1 MQEKF
6 KSKIGG
12 QAVMEGIAMRGPEQ
26 TCLAVR
32 LPDGTLHTEL
42 HPTRKNPTRK
52 IPVVRGAVAMILSL
66 MDGYKYLMKSADFAF
81 PEEAAKAET
90 DEKARKK
97 KEQENSWVGVVSG
110 VLGGLLAI
118 VLFMVLPTAVTG
130 FLARFMPIDGVKAII
145 EGVLKLVFFFLYLF
159 LITRL
164 KDIHRVFEYHGAEH
178 KTIACYEHGEELT
191 VENVRKFSRFH
202 PRCGTSFLF
211 IVIIISIIIGSFLPW
226 GSTAVRALLKVLML
240 PVVMGFSYEVIQYAG
255 SHDSWFARALAAP
268 GMLVQ
273 RLTAFEPD
281 DSMIEVGIASLVAVI
296 PEGGEQQG

>member
-12 QAVMEGIAMRGPEQ
+12 QAVIEGIAMRGPQQ

-42 HPTRKNPTRK
+42 YPTTQNPTKK
-52 IPVVRGAVAMILSL
+52 IPIVRGAVAMILSL
-66 MDGYKYLMKSADFAF
+66 VGGYKYLMKAADYAY
-81 PEEAAKAET
+81 PEEAEKAKY
-90 DEKARKK
+90 DEKAKRKK
-97 KEQENSWVGVVSG
+97 ELDNSWVGVLSG

-118 VLFMVLPTAVTG
+118 VLFMVLPTLITG
-130 FLARFMPIDGVKAII
+130 RLSYLLPLVAFKPVI
-145 EGVLKLVFFFLYLF
+145 EGLLKLVLFFGYLF
-159 LITRL
+159 LVTRM

-191 VENVRKFSRFH
+191 VENVRKYSRFH

-211 IVIIISIIIGSFLPW
+211 IVIIVSIIIGSFLPW
-226 GSTAVRALLKVLML
+226 GNTLVRALLKVLCL
-240 PVVMGFSYEVIQYAG
+240 PVVMGFSYEIIQYAG
-255 SHDSWFARALAAP
+255 THDNWFARALSAP
-268 GMLVQ
+268 GLLVQ
-273 RLTAFEPD
+273 HLTAFEPD

-296 PEGGEQQG
+296 PEGGEQV

>member
-6 KSKIGG
+6 RSKIGG
-12 QAVMEGIAMRGPEQ
+12 QAVIEGIAMRGPEQ

-32 LPDGTLHTEL
+32 LPDGTLHTEMY
-42 HPTRKNPTRK
+42 PTSKNPLRK
-52 IPVVRGAVAMILSL
+52 IPVIRGAVALILSL
-66 MDGYKYLMKSADFAF
+66 VDGYKYLMKSADYAF
-81 PEEAAKAET
+81 PEEAEKAAQ

-97 KEQENSWVGVVSG
+97 KERENSWIGVISG

-118 VLFMVLPTAVTG
+118 VLFMVLPTAATG
-130 FLARFMPIDGVKAII
+130 LLARVAPLGGWKAVV
-145 EGVLKLVFFFLYLF
+145 EGVIKLLLFFGYLF
-159 LITRL
+159 LVTRM

-191 VENVRKFSRFH
+191 VENVRKYSRFH

-211 IVIIISIIIGSFLPW
+211 IVIIISIIVGSFLPW
-226 GSTAVRALLKVLML
+226 GSTLVRALLKVLCL

-255 SHDSWFARALAAP
+255 AHDNWLARALSAP
-268 GMLVQ
+268 GLLVQ

-281 DSMIEVGIASLVAVI
+281 DSMIEVGIAAFVAVL
-296 PEGGEQQG
+296 PEGGEQC

>member
-1 MQEKF
+1 MQEIF

-12 QAVMEGIAMRGPEQ
+12 QAVIEGIAMRGPQE

-32 LPDGTLHTEL
+32 LPDGSMHTEM

-52 IPVVRGAVAMILSL
+52 IPIVRGAVAMILSL
-66 MDGYKYLMKSADFAF
+66 IDGYKYLMKAADFAY
-81 PEEAAKAET
+81 PEEAEKAET
-90 DEKARKK
+90 DEKAKRKK
-97 KEQENSWVGVVSG
+97 EREESWVGVLSG

-130 FLARFMPIDGVKAII
+130 LLARFVPLGGWKAVV

-159 LITRL
+159 LVTRM

-211 IVIIISIIIGSFLPW
+211 IVIIVSIIIGSFLPW
-226 GSTAVRALLKVLML
+226 GSRLVGALLKVLCL
-240 PVVMGFSYEVIQYAG
+240 PVAMGFSYEIIQYAG
-255 SHDSWFARALAAP
+255 AHDNWFARALSAP
-268 GMLVQ
+268 GLLVQ

-281 DSMIEVGIASLVAVI
+281 DSMIEIGIASLVAVI
-296 PEGGEQQG
+296 PAGGEQG

>member
-42 HPTRKNPTRK
+42 HPTAKNPTAK

-66 MDGYKYLMKSADFAF
+66 AAGYKFLMKSADLAF
-81 PEEAAKAET
+81 PEEAPK
-90 DEKARKK
+90 DEKAQKK
-97 KEQENSWVGVVSG
+97 KEMENSMLGVISG
-110 VLGGLLAI
+110 VLGGLLAL
-118 VLFMVLPTAVTG
+118 VLFMVLPTAITG
-130 FLARFMPIDGVKAII
+130 LIARFLPIEGIKAVV
-145 EGVLKLVFFFLYLF
+145 EGVLKLIIFFGYMFLA
-159 LITRL
+159 TRL

-191 VENVRKFSRFH
+191 VENVRKHSRFH
-202 PRCGTSFLF
+202 PRCGTSFMF
-211 IVIIISIIIGSFLPW
+211 IVIIISIIIGSVLPW
-226 GSTAVRALLKVLML
+226 ESTLVRALLKVLCL
-240 PVVMGFSYEVIQYAG
+240 PVVMGFAYEVIQYAG
-255 SHDSWFARALAAP
+255 AHENVCARALSKP

-281 DSMIEVGIASLVAVI
+281 DSMIELAIASLVAVI
-296 PEGGEQQG
+296 PEGGEQV